1 MLTAAIKRAGVRMC
15 EPLGPGGSALR
26 LEVGSQG
33 YVQKLGAFIYR
44 YLPRGPFGCT
54 PGSFLSLRLNH
65 RAI

>member
-44 YLPRGPFGCT
+44 GGPFGCT